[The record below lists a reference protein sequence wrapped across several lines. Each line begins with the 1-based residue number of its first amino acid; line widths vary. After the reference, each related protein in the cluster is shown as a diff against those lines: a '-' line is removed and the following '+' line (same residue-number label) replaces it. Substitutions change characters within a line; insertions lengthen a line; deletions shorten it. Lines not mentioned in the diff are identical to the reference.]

1 MFRRQKILLG
11 LLETFDGELTRTS
24 LQKLLFLYCEQNA
37 DPVYEFVPYKFGCF
51 SFQAAADQRK
61 LVANGLLADGD
72 RWCLTRKTG
81 VVDSLS
87 FAERDAFWRL
97 KKRFGQMPQRDLV
110 RHVYNAYPYF
120 ATRSE
125 IAQDYLSDEEM
136 KAVRRAAPKADTAM
150 ASICSIG
157 YEGLTLEGYLNRLV
171 RHGVCLVCDVR
182 KNPLSRKFGFS
193 KTALN
198 GALDHMGIEYRH
210 FPELGIVSDKRQSL
224 DSQADYDRLF
234 EEYEQTTLNDGD
246 SAVTEI
252 ADLLNEKKHVALLC
266 YEKLTVQCHRTRVAK
281 AVLARYGDVCQVY
294 TE

>member
-61 LVANGLLADGD
+61 LVANGVLSDDD
-72 RWCLTRKTG
+72 RWCLTSKTG
-81 VVDSLS
+81 VLDALPY
-87 FAERDAFWRL
+87 AERDAFWRL

-125 IAQDYLSDEEM
+125 IAHDYLSDEEM
-136 KAVRRAAPKADTAM
+136 KAVRRAAPKADTVT
-150 ASICSIG
+150 ASVCSIG

-171 RHGVCLVCDVR
+171 RHGVRLVCDVR

-198 GALDHMGIEYRH
+198 GALEHMGIEYRH
-210 FPELGIVSDKRQSL
+210 FPELGIVSDKRQAL

-246 SAVTEI
+246 SAVTKI
-252 ADLLNEKKHVALLC
+252 ADLLHEKKHVALLC
-266 YEKLTVQCHRTRVAK
+266 YEKLAVQCHRTRVAN
-281 AVLARYGDVCQVY
+281 AVLARYDDACQVY

>member
-37 DPVYEFVPYKFGCF
+37 DPIYEFVPYKSGCF

-61 LVANGLLADGD
+61 LVANGVLADGD

-81 VVDSLS
+81 VLDSLPY
-87 FAERDAFWRL
+87 AERDALWLL

-110 RHVYNAYPYF
+110 RHVYNTYPYF

-125 IAQDYLSDEEM
+125 IAQNYLSNEEM
-136 KAVRRAAPKADTAM
+136 KAVRRAAPKADTAT

-157 YEGLTLEGYLNRLV
+157 YEGLALEGYLNRLLQ
-171 RHGVCLVCDVR
+171 HGVNLVCDVR

-193 KTALN
+193 KTALH
-198 GALDHMGIEYRH
+198 GALSHMGIEYRH

-224 DSQADYDRLF
+224 DCQEDYDRLF
-234 EEYEQTTLNDGD
+234 EEYEKTTLNESH
-246 SAVTEI
+246 SAVIEI
-252 ADLLNEKKHVALLC
+252 TSLLKEKNILL
-266 YEKLTVQCHRTRVAK
+266 YYATRS
-281 AVLARYGDVCQVY
+281 
-294 TE
+294 